1 MYSHNKTPLRRLLLI
16 ALITLISGTPAW
28 AYDSTQ
34 AIDLEADD
42 LKLNNETGVL
52 TYTGNVKLTQGEM
65 VLTADTLK
73 IHTVKRNVNRIEA
86 FGELAKLKDRR
97 PDGRLITAQ
106 AQRLDYNVKNE
117 TIELNGQG
125 MIDHGGNTMRSESI
139 YYDLTTSNLKAGS
152 KQTKDRVHMTF
163 QPENAPIGE

>member
-1 MYSHNKTPLRRLLLI
+1 MYNHNKTLLRYLLLL
-16 ALITLISGTPAW
+16 ALVCGSHAW
-28 AYDSTQ
+28 AYDSTKP
-34 AIDLEADD
+34 INLEADD

-73 IHTVKRNVNRIEA
+73 IHTVERNVNRIEA
-86 FGELAKLKDRR
+86 FGKLAKLKDRR

-106 AQRLDYNVKNE
+106 AQRLDYNVKDE
-117 TIELNGQG
+117 TIELDGEG
-125 MIDHGGNTMRSESI
+125 MIDHGGNTMRSASI

-152 KQTKDRVHMTF
+152 TKTNDRVHMTF
-163 QPENAPIGE
+163 QPENAPIGK